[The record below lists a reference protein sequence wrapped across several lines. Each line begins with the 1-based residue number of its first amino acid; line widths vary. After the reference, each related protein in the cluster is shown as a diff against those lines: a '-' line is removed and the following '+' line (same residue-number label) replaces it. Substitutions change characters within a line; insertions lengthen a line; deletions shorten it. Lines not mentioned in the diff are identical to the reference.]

1 MSLVP
6 QVVVVMLC
14 AALVACNEDPP
25 TNTPP
30 TNTPPPSNA
39 ERITGN
45 ERIGWDQPAANAT
58 DLASFRYAIYVDGTR
73 SELTDVTC
81 STTAGPAGFA
91 CTAALPSMTT
101 GAHTLEI
108 AAFVV
113 DGAVLESGKSASLR
127 VERVSAATTSA
138 GSGWQ
143 TDLAV
148 TTTDRLQLRLQ
159 LVTDDLNNPTDLA
172 FADDGRVFVAE
183 QAGLVRIVRDD
194 QLQAQPALTLD
205 DVARVDRR
213 GGLLALTLD
222 PQFRRTGFVYL
233 VYTGESSREGPVF
246 RVARFRETGGRLA
259 QKVVLLEGIP
269 ATSDNPSASLHFGP
283 DGKLYTAFDDGG
295 DERRSGDLASFNGK
309 VLRLNADGTTP
320 VDQAGATPVFLSDLR
335 SPRGFDWRP
344 TEGTLWVADAAAD
357 ESERLHVFAGAG
369 SESRSAAVKYALP
382 RPTGASDVVFY
393 RGEMLPAFRGDLL
406 VAADEGQHILRLR
419 FDARR
424 GTIAASE
431 RLLHDRVGPIRVVGI
446 GMNGEIYF
454 GTPDA
459 LGRIVP
465 AN

>member
-1 MSLVP
+1 MNLGRQLP
-6 QVVVVMLC
+6 VVILC
-14 AALVACNEDPP
+14 ATLVACNDD
-25 TNTPP
+25 PP
-30 TNTPPPSNA
+30 TNTPPPSNG

-73 SELTDVTC
+73 SELTNVTC
-81 STTAGPAGFA
+81 STTSGPSGFA

-113 DGAVLESGKSASLR
+113 DGAVLESGKSTALR
-127 VERVSAATTSA
+127 VERIGAAATSA
-138 GSGWQ
+138 GGAWQ
-143 TDLAV
+143 TELAV
-148 TTTDRLQLRLQ
+148 TTTDQLQLRLQ
-159 LVTDDLNNPTDLA
+159 LVTDGVSNPTDLA
-172 FADDGRVFVAE
+172 FAEDGRIFVAE
-183 QAGLVRIVRDD
+183 QAGLVRIVRED
-194 QLQAQPALTLD
+194 QLQAQPALALD
-205 DVARVDRR
+205 DVTLVDGR

-233 VYTGESSREGPVF
+233 VYTGESSREGLVF

-269 ATSDNPSASLHFGP
+269 ATSDSPSASLHFGP
-283 DGKLYTAFDDGG
+283 DGKLYAAFDDGG
-295 DERRSGDLASFNGK
+295 DEHRSGDLASFNGK
-309 VLRLNADGTTP
+309 VLRLNPDGSTP
-320 VDQAGATPVFLSDLR
+320 ADQAGATPVFLSDLR

-344 TEGTLWVADAAAD
+344 AEGTLWVADAGAD
-357 ESERLHVFAGAG
+357 ESDRLHVFTGGAG
-369 SESRSAAVKYALP
+369 SASRSAAVKYALP
-382 RPTGASDVVFY
+382 RPTGASDVAFY

-431 RLLHDRVGPIRVVGI
+431 RLLHDRVGPVRVVGI

-454 GTPDA
+454 GTPNE

-465 AN
+465 

>member
-1 MSLVP
+1 
-6 QVVVVMLC
+6 
-14 AALVACNEDPP
+14 
-25 TNTPP
+25 
-30 TNTPPPSNA
+30 
-39 ERITGN
+39 
-45 ERIGWDQPAANAT
+45 
-58 DLASFRYAIYVDGTR
+58 
-73 SELTDVTC
+73 
-81 STTAGPAGFA
+81 
-91 CTAALPSMTT
+91 MTT

-320 VDQAGATPVFLSDLR
+320 VDQVGATPVFLSDLR